1 VLVKEYIVPNAADRL
16 IYPLAPILIIGVSMA
31 MFVTIPYSQGFYMSN
46 SSLSLILTLALFGVI
61 PFAVLLGGWAS
72 NNKYTLI
79 GGMRAAAQ
87 TCAYEVPMLL
97 SVASVVVLT
106 GSMSLMEIVTYQQEN
121 LWLIIPLII
130 GFFVFLISMISEI
143 ERVPFDLPEAEAELV
158 EGWGTEYGGMRF
170 GLIMMSQY
178 ARAFVGSSLI
188 ALLFLGGWDGLLPEF
203 IPAGLWFLLKVLLVF
218 TIFIWARAALPRV
231 RTDQILNICWKR
243 LLPLAAIN
251 LFIAVFFKSMG
262 WF

>member
-1 VLVKEYIVPNAADRL
+1 
-16 IYPLAPILIIGVSMA
+16 
-31 MFVTIPYSQGFYMSN
+31 
-46 SSLSLILTLALFGVI
+46 
-61 PFAVLLGGWAS
+61 
-72 NNKYTLI
+72 
-79 GGMRAAAQ
+79 MRAAAQ

-170 GLIMMSQY
+170 GLIMMSEY

-231 RTDQILNICWKR
+231 RTDQIL
-243 LLPLAAIN
+243 
-251 LFIAVFFKSMG
+251 IAGRDCFHWQRSTSSSRSSSSRWG
-262 WF
+262 GSNGR

>member
-1 VLVKEYIVPNAADRL
+1 
-16 IYPLAPILIIGVSMA
+16 
-31 MFVTIPYSQGFYMSN
+31 
-46 SSLSLILTLALFGVI
+46 
-61 PFAVLLGGWAS
+61 
-72 NNKYTLI
+72 
-79 GGMRAAAQ
+79 
-87 TCAYEVPMLL
+87 
-97 SVASVVVLT
+97 
-106 GSMSLMEIVTYQQEN
+106 
-121 LWLIIPLII
+121 
-130 GFFVFLISMISEI
+130 
-143 ERVPFDLPEAEAELV
+143 
-158 EGWGTEYGGMRF
+158 
-170 GLIMMSQY
+170 MMSEY